1 VGNVSP
7 NRRPFGYRDQ
17 VREAVLGDARL
28 AALALRGLAVFVILV
43 ILASTTAWAG
53 EGPSEGTAA
62 AATPPPAP
70 APAPAPTS
78 TSPSAAGTPEPGG
91 SPPGGA
97 VPAGSSASTFGG
109 PSLCPRPDAVWAEL
123 GTLVPRDRLDARLRA
138 VVGAGGPVV
147 QIFDLGVPYRIV
159 AAGRVREYRD
169 ETHDCAYRAR
179 IAAVFVALAI
189 DPAELSME
197 PPPPAPATPIPIPAP
212 RPAARL
218 ELAATGQLGIG
229 AGDVSALGGLALRA
243 AVGRDRFA
251 LVIGTEL
258 LAPSD
263 FTLGG
268 VRLRQWRLPVDVGV
282 RGELDGPRLQPYGEI
297 GLGAALL
304 SERSLS
310 LAESSGGTSLEIG
323 ARVGA
328 GVRLATGGR
337 WAPFIAVDGE
347 LVPSPPQLFA
357 LPRGVL
363 GHTPLLW
370 LGAAIGASLG
380 FL

>member
-1 VGNVSP
+1 LGNVSP
-7 NRRPFGYRDQ
+7 NRHRFGYRDR

-28 AALALRGLAVFVILV
+28 AAIALRGLVL
-43 ILASTTAWAG
+43 LASATARASG
-53 EGPSEGTAA
+53 GTSDGTDASA
-62 AATPPPAP
+62 AP
-70 APAPAPTS
+70 APA
-78 TSPSAAGTPEPGG
+78 SAADTPAPGG
-91 SPPGGA
+91 SLPGGA
-97 VPAGSSASTFGG
+97 MFGG

-138 VVGAGGPVV
+138 VAGAGAPVV

-169 ETHDCAYRAR
+169 ETRDCAYRAR

-197 PPPPAPATPIPIPAP
+197 PPPPPRAPPAP
-212 RPAARL
+212 TAPLPVAAQRPAARL
-218 ELAATGQLGIG
+218 ELATTGQVGIG
-229 AGDVSALGGLALRA
+229 SGEVSALGGLALRGA
-243 AVGRDRFA
+243 FGRGHLA
-251 LVIGTEL
+251 LVAGTAV

-268 VRLRQWRLPVDVGV
+268 VRLRQWRLPVDVGL
-282 RGELDGPRLQPYGEI
+282 RAQLDGPRLQPYGEI
-297 GLGAALL
+297 GLGLALL
-304 SERSLS
+304 SERALS
-310 LAESSGGTSLEIG
+310 LADSNGGTSLEIG
-323 ARVGA
+323 ARLTG
-328 GVRLATGGR
+328 GLRLATRGR
-337 WAPFIAVDGE
+337 WAPFIAIDGE

-363 GHTPLLW
+363 GHTPSVW
-370 LGAAIGASLG
+370 VGAAIGASLG

>member
-1 VGNVSP
+1 V
-7 NRRPFGYRDQ
+7 RD
-17 VREAVLGDARL
+17 AVPGVARL
-28 AALALRGLAVFVILV
+28 AAVALCGLAVWV
-43 ILASTTAWAG
+43 ILASATARAG
-53 EGPSEGTAA
+53 EGPSGETAA
-62 AATPPPAP
+62 PATPSPAP
-70 APAPAPTS
+70 PS
-78 TSPSAAGTPEPGG
+78 SSAAGTPAPGG
-91 SPPGGA
+91 SLPS
-97 VPAGSSASTFGG
+97 GSMFGG

-138 VVGAGGPVV
+138 VAGAGGPVV

-169 ETHDCAYRAR
+169 ETRDCGYRAR

-197 PPPPAPATPIPIPAP
+197 PPSRTPPAPTTPPPVPAL
-212 RPAARL
+212 RPALRL
-218 ELAATGQLGIG
+218 ELAAAGQLGIG
-229 AGDVSALGGLALRA
+229 SGEVSATGGIGLRGAFGGGRLALVA
-243 AVGRDRFA
+243 GTAV
-251 LVIGTEL
+251 

-268 VRLRQWRLPVDVGV
+268 VRLRQWRLPIDVGL
-282 RGELDGPRLQPYGEI
+282 RAQLDGQRLQPYGEL
-297 GLGAALL
+297 GLSLALL

-310 LAESSGGTSLEIG
+310 LADSNGGTSLEIG
-323 ARVGA
+323 ARIAA
-328 GVRLATGGR
+328 GLRLATRGR
-337 WAPFIAVDGE
+337 LAPFIAIDGE

-363 GHTPLLW
+363 GHAPSVW

-380 FL
+380 FI